1 MQAHNNL
8 AATLKNQGKAKQAIH
23 HYCEA
28 LKIRPDYAEAHNNLG
43 AALMDRGNVRK
54 AIEHYLKALRIKPDY
69 GNAHNNLGYAL
80 NLGHATEN
88 DDLHDVE

>member
-1 MQAHNNL
+1 
-8 AATLKNQGKAKQAIH
+8 
-23 HYCEA
+23 
-28 LKIRPDYAEAHNNLG
+28 
-43 AALMDRGNVRK
+43 MDRGNVRK